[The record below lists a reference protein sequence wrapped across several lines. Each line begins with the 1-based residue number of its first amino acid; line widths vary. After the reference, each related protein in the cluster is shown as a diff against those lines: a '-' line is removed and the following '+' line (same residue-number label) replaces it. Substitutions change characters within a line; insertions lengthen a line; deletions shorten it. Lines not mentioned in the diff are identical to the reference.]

1 MIIITAFM
9 FVLKSAQLTW
19 RDIKFYNIS
28 VFKIYIL
35 CASLLIIDC
44 KIQRSVNKAS
54 PQIFGC

>member
-9 FVLKSAQLTW
+9 FVLKSAKVTW
-19 RDIKFYNIS
+19 RDIKLYNIS

-35 CASLLIIDC
+35 CSSLLIIDR
-44 KIQRSVNKAS
+44 KIHPSVNKAS